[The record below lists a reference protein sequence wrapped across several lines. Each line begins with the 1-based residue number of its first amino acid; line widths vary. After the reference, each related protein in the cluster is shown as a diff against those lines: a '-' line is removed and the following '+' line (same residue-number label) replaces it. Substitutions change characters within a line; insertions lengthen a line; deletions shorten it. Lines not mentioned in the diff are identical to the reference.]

1 MIWVFF
7 CNRSRHGNITTPLHF
22 LFVIVKKEPN
32 FWPEVACE
40 SIRFS
45 FRRLLSYNQCLQLT
59 GPVYKAMPLEETFHD
74 DYSVKTKTTRQHLA
88 RIWMYMQSNVKQSQN
103 QAERLKKLSDVKR
116 KVNFRSSQ
124 VEAFINRKVSNQYV
138 IIINTNIFILNRK
151 NLGAM
156 VKILENWKLK
166 I

>member
-1 MIWVFF
+1 
-7 CNRSRHGNITTPLHF
+7 
-22 LFVIVKKEPN
+22 
-32 FWPEVACE
+32 
-40 SIRFS
+40 
-45 FRRLLSYNQCLQLT
+45 
-59 GPVYKAMPLEETFHD
+59 MPLEETFHD

-88 RIWMYMQSNVKQSQN
+88 RMKQSQN
-103 QAERLKKLSDVKR
+103 QGERLKKLSDVKR

-124 VEAFINRKVSNQYV
+124 VEAFINRKVSNHYV
-138 IIINTNIFILNRK
+138 TIINTNIFILNRK